1 MRRKEADEGIVKRQK
16 EYEQAIVAVGWT
28 EQRQQSKTARQNPV
42 AESLVALWEEL
53 TMLKQRGGD
62 GNAHASCKMGLVMD

>member
-28 EQRQQSKTARQNPV
+28 EQRQQSKTGRQNPV
-42 AESLVALWEEL
+42 AESLVALTADDAEA
-53 TMLKQRGGD
+53 KRR
-62 GNAHASCKMGLVMD
+62 